1 MARKLKVMTV
11 FGTRPEA
18 IKMAPVVR
26 ELQSRSD
33 SIDSVVCVTAQH
45 REMLD
50 QVLRVFEI
58 EPNHDL
64 DLMRPDQSLP
74 ELTARVLLE
83 TTPVIRSEHPDVI
96 LVQGDTTTAMATAL
110 AAFYERIPVG
120 HIEAGL
126 RTNDRYYPFP
136 EEINRR
142 LITAVGSFHFAPTPT
157 AAEALRANGVPESEL
172 FLTGNT
178 VVDALHYITAQDHGA
193 VLPYPAHGMRLV
205 LVTAHRRES
214 FGEPLR
220 GVCRALRRLADAV
233 PDIEIVYPVHPNPN
247 VSAMAHEELDGIE
260 RVHLIP
266 PLDYLA
272 FVQLLAK
279 SHIVL
284 TDSGGIQEEAPALGK
299 PVLVLRNETERPEGV
314 TAGVARLVGPN
325 EEAIFTNAM
334 ELLTDPAA
342 YARMSQSRS
351 LYGDGTA
358 ARQIVGILISR
369 LPRHP

>member
-1 MARKLKVMTV
+1 MPRKLKVMTV

-18 IKMAPVVR
+18 IKMAPIVR
-26 ELQSRSD
+26 ELLRRPA

-50 QVLRVFEI
+50 QVLQVFDI
-58 EPNHDL
+58 KPDHDL
-64 DLMRPDQSLP
+64 DLMRPNQSLH

-83 TTPVIRSEHPDVI
+83 TSSVLQRERPDAI

-110 AAFYERIPVG
+110 AGFYERIPVG
-120 HIEAGL
+120 HVEAGL

-142 LITAVGSFHFAPTPT
+142 LITAVGSLHFAPTQT
-157 AAEALRANGVPESEL
+157 SVEALHANGVPASEV

-178 VVDALHYITAQDHGA
+178 VVDALHYITAGA
-193 VLPYPAHGMRLV
+193 GGTDLPFLSPARRLV

-220 GVCRALRRLADAV
+220 GVCRALRRLVAAV
-233 PDIEIVYPVHPNPN
+233 PDIEVVYPVHPNPN
-247 VSAMAHEELDGIE
+247 VSAVVHEELDGVE
-260 RVHLIP
+260 RVNLIQ
-266 PLDYLA
+266 PLDYFA
-272 FVQLLAK
+272 FVQLLAR

-314 TAGVARLVGPN
+314 AAGAARLVGPN
-325 EEAIFTNAM
+325 EDAIFSNATAILGDAEM
-334 ELLTDPAA
+334 

-358 ARQIVGILISR
+358 ARQIVDILVGMLVPNR
-369 LPRHP
+369 